1 MCSISLTC
9 SENIKALTQKDT
21 IYLEQIYTCMR
32 FTEWPVSHSM
42 EDNSNWVLEV
52 EEALLD
58 EAPPERIRI
67 LLAGEFFTG
76 YFVFDIYLEYLFL
89 FWDVQVDLFPCPFVL
104 MSGRTALRSPRGNP
118 ASRSSTMSTTIRNNQ
133 PSIRPRQT
141 WWQVLIS
148 NCKQRQS
155 QS

>member
-67 LLAGEFFTG
+67 LLAGGSFSG
-76 YFVFDIYLEYLFL
+76 YFVLTFILNIFFL
-89 FWDVQVDLFPCPFVL
+89 FWD
-104 MSGRTALRSPRGNP
+104 
-118 ASRSSTMSTTIRNNQ
+118 I
-133 PSIRPRQT
+133 
-141 WWQVLIS
+141 
-148 NCKQRQS
+148 
-155 QS
+155 

>member
-32 FTEWPVSHSM
+32 FTEWPVSHRM

-76 YFVFDIYLEYLFL
+76 
-89 FWDVQVDLFPCPFVL
+89 
-104 MSGRTALRSPRGNP
+104 
-118 ASRSSTMSTTIRNNQ
+118 
-133 PSIRPRQT
+133 
-141 WWQVLIS
+141 
-148 NCKQRQS
+148 
-155 QS
+155 